1 MHTPMTGDESR
12 GRCSPSA
19 SARRPSILIA
29 AGNATTTG
37 RAYAWDCAGP
47 LISNCCNLIG
57 TTDQPSIYLSHHCS
71 YTADATDQAGDKRRS
86 NRACFRW
93 QRTVAR
99 PRQCRL
105 APRTPRSMRSRSAPS
120 PWTGTTQLCPAS
132 VRPISAVGHAPT
144 APPAM
149 SAPWRSN
156 DHAMLRSQ
164 AAHGHSAGHSPPAT
178 VIPEPNLRRLQNRQA
193 VAAHGW

>member
-1 MHTPMTGDESR
+1 MGH
-12 GRCSPSA
+12 PSELLDVP
-19 SARRPSILIA
+19 RFGPSILIA

-132 VRPISAVGHAPT
+132 GSTDQRGRPRPDGPACDVG
-144 APPAM
+144 
-149 SAPWRSN
+149 S
-156 DHAMLRSQ
+156 
-164 AAHGHSAGHSPPAT
+164 
-178 VIPEPNLRRLQNRQA
+178 VEK
-193 VAAHGW
+193 